1 MPQIFRIGSY
11 IVYFWSNENDPLEP
25 VHVHIA
31 EGRASANATKIWI
44 TSTGK
49 ALLCNNNSK
58 IPQQELRKLIRI
70 IEANSSEI
78 INKWYAQF
86 GEIRYYL

>member
-1 MPQIFRIGSY
+1 MPHVLRFGKYVI
-11 IVYFWSNENDPLEP
+11 YFWSNENLPLES

-31 EGRASANATKIWI
+31 EGTQQANATKIWI

-58 IPQQELRKLIRI
+58 ISNRALRNMMDMIEVRANYIIDKWKEL
-70 IEANSSEI
+70 
-78 INKWYAQF
+78 F
-86 GEIRYYL
+86 GEVKFYC